1 MEDMFVWPASW
12 WVNYVVALKPSFQLY
27 IALPLRHS
35 VHPRYVDL
43 VRDEKLWDADGYH
56 RDVNISFLQCEQAR
70 WARFCVSSVP
80 LDLIGMSAGIE
91 NTGACTMV
99 LAELGK
105 EGLLPAV
112 LINEIKNGE
121 WCELALK
128 GQFPS
133 KRHEKC

>member
-1 MEDMFVWPASW
+1 M
-12 WVNYVVALKPSFQLY
+12 
-27 IALPLRHS
+27 
-35 VHPRYVDL
+35 
-43 VRDEKLWDADGYH
+43 VRDEKPWDADGYGH
-56 RDVNISFLQCEQAR
+56 RDVNISFLQGEQAR
-70 WARFCVSSVP
+70 WARFCVGSVP
-80 LDLIGMSAGIE
+80 LDLVGMSAGIE

-112 LINEIKNGE
+112 LINEIKNRE

-128 GQFPS
+128 SQFPT

>member
-1 MEDMFVWPASW
+1 MR
-12 WVNYVVALKPSFQLY
+12 NRGTLNGC
-27 IALPLRHS
+27 HC
-35 VHPRYVDL
+35 
-43 VRDEKLWDADGYH
+43 
-56 RDVNISFLQCEQAR
+56 DVNISFLQGEQAT
-70 WARFCVSSVP
+70 WAHFCVGSVP
-80 LDLIGMSAGIE
+80 LDLIGISAGIE
-91 NTGACTMV
+91 NTVACTMV